1 MNDKIFIGNEGQAI
15 NQTNYWDTE
24 HAAAGLVFLSW
35 NAGAARLLVPDAAKA
50 LLPEMKGA
58 QYVIISRGKYA
69 DRDALEILFEDGS
82 DAPFCIHLMAEQSD
96 RMLPESDQGG
106 GFVVTVWTRGGQK
119 HRYNGKYRVVESLP
133 CLDPWSEQ

>member
-1 MNDKIFIGNEGQAI
+1 
-15 NQTNYWDTE
+15 
-24 HAAAGLVFLSW
+24 
-35 NAGAARLLVPDAAKA
+35 
-50 LLPEMKGA
+50 MKGA

-119 HRYNGKYRVVESLP
+119 HRYNGKYRIVESLP